1 MDSKKIKKDGL
12 LEMYLLGN
20 LEQQDQTLVEEAI
33 RQDPKLKAEF
43 QALEADFE
51 RMAMENA
58 VTPPTSVLEGLKKRV
73 ERDQPG
79 LRTFEQKSDRSAFQ
93 NGRLLVAAGLA
104 AIFALSAFWFYNQWQ
119 EAEASLNNLQTLTTD
134 LQGRMNSLEQNL
146 ALANKKYQTINNPNV
161 IPFVLEGNN
170 SLPGSRAVAYLNPLT
185 KEVVVNPQ
193 GLPELEKD
201 KTYQMWA
208 DVDGVMIN
216 MGLLPTDEELVEL
229 TYIDE
234 AESLNIT
241 IEPAGGNDHPT
252 VENLI
257 SYVVL

>member
-1 MDSKKIKKDGL
+1 
-12 LEMYLLGN
+12 MYLLGT
-20 LEQQDQTLVEEAI
+20 LEKQKLDLVSKAL
-33 RQDPKLKAEF
+33 RQDPELKAEY

-51 RMAMENA
+51 RMALENA

-73 ERDQPG
+73 EIKQAG
-79 LRTFEQKSDRSAFQ
+79 VRTLEQKPDSTAFQ
-93 NGRLLVAAGLA
+93 KGRLLVAAGLA

-119 EAEASLNNLQTLTTD
+119 EAEQSLNNLQTLTTD

-146 ALANKKYQTINNPNV
+146 ELANKKYQTINNPDV
-161 IPFVLEGNN
+161 IPFVLEGKGK
-170 SLPGSRAVAYLNPLT
+170 LPNSRAVAYLNHQT
-185 KEVVVNPQ
+185 KKVVVNPQ

-216 MGLLPTDEELVEL
+216 MGLLPTNEELVEL
-229 TYIDE
+229 TYIDQ

-252 VENLI
+252 VENLV